1 MSEYI
6 LEMKGIKKRF
16 GGIKALDG
24 VDLRLRPGEVHA
36 LLGENGAGKSTLMKI
51 LGGSY
56 TKDEGTIYMNGEEV
70 DLSSPEKARR
80 NGIAVIYQE
89 QALVDCL
96 TVADNIMMGHFPN
109 HRGIINDKKMA
120 ELSQAAME
128 QVGATF
134 KPQTMLSQLGIA
146 QKQFVEITKAV
157 ALDAKILI
165 MDEPTS
171 VLTLPETKVLFTLIK
186 KLKAQGMSI
195 IYISHRLEE
204 LAEIADRCTV
214 LKDGTYVCTCDYQSV
229 TKEQLIEY
237 MTGRKITNIYPEHA
251 KNVGDVVLEVKGLSG
266 GNFHD
271 VSFSLRAGEVV
282 GFSGLVGSGRSEVAR
297 AIFGADPYTSGEVW
311 LEGHKVKFK
320 LPRQALKSSIVY
332 ITEDRKG
339 NGLFLQMPISNNI
352 VASVLSRIS
361 RRGILNGK
369 AEREVSQAYI
379 SKLSIKCASERQL
392 VGDLSGG
399 NQQKAMIARAMVTK
413 SKVIIIDEPTRG
425 VDVGAKA
432 EIYKIIRQLADEN
445 AAVMVISSELPEVI
459 GISDRIIVMH
469 EGKIMAELDHKDATE
484 QKILSYATGG
494 K

>member
-1 MSEYI
+1 MS
-6 LEMKGIKKRF
+6 
-16 GGIKALDG
+16 
-24 VDLRLRPGEVHA
+24 P
-36 LLGENGAGKSTLMKI
+36 
-51 LGGSY
+51 
-56 TKDEGTIYMNGEEV
+56 
-70 DLSSPEKARR
+70 SPC
-80 NGIAVIYQE
+80 V
-89 QALVDCL
+89 
-96 TVADNIMMGHFPN
+96 P
-109 HRGIINDKKMA
+109 
-120 ELSQAAME
+120 
-128 QVGATF
+128 
-134 KPQTMLSQLGIA
+134 
-146 QKQFVEITKAV
+146 
-157 ALDAKILI
+157 
-165 MDEPTS
+165 
-171 VLTLPETKVLFTLIK
+171 
-186 KLKAQGMSI
+186 
-195 IYISHRLEE
+195 
-204 LAEIADRCTV
+204 
-214 LKDGTYVCTCDYQSV
+214 
-229 TKEQLIEY
+229 
-237 MTGRKITNIYPEHA
+237 
-251 KNVGDVVLEVKGLSG
+251 
-266 GNFHD
+266 
-271 VSFSLRAGEVV
+271 GEVV